1 VIPMDIIK
9 TLKDSYHVMIKDMIE
24 LKRNRVELVTLA
36 IMPLLFLVIFGF
48 IYPSGNSHDNIQMGL
63 VNLDQGAGSNEFI
76 AQMETMNKQIESTTK
91 NSSYM
96 SFNNYSSVDAAK
108 TAINQGKIHGAFVI
122 PPGFSNNVTNGQPGN
137 IIIYVDNSNPQVAA
151 SIEQVSSGTV
161 SGLNGVLAENNVLKL
176 GNAAN
181 QQINPQAVI
190 APYTPNIVTTIPGA
204 NNYLNFLAPGL
215 MIMIGMMA
223 VMIGIPEAF
232 SKEKETGT
240 FDGMLSAPINHLSV
254 LLGKTMALSVR
265 GLLQCIFVLA
275 FAVLLFGVTIQ
286 GSLLLAFFMV
296 ILGIFS
302 FIGIGIMAVSLA
314 GDQSTGT
321 MIMNLL
327 MFPFMFLGGIFFPIS
342 QMPWIMQEISKL
354 IPLTYAADAMRKIM
368 LLNANVAD
376 VSTDIII
383 LLAFGIITM
392 AIALPLFSRS
402 MKQ

>member
-1 VIPMDIIK
+1 MDIIQI
-9 TLKDSYHVMIKDMIE
+9 LQDSYHVMIKDMIE
-24 LKRNRVELVTLA
+24 FKRNRFEVAGLIA
-36 IMPLLFLVIFGF
+36 FPLIFLLLFGF
-48 IYPSGNSHDNIQMGL
+48 IFPSGNTHENVQMGL

-76 AQMETMNKQIESTTK
+76 TQMETMNKQLATTK

>member
-1 VIPMDIIK
+1 MGILK
-9 TLKDSYHVMIKDMIE
+9 TLNDSYYVFIKEMIE
-24 LKRNRVELVTLA
+24 FRRNKMELASLA
-36 IMPLLFLVIFGF
+36 IMPLIFLVMFGF
-48 IYPSGNSHDNIQMGL
+48 IFPTGGSHENIPMGL

-76 AQMETMNKQIESTTK
+76 TQMETMNNQLATSK

-108 TAINQGKIHGAFVI
+108 TAISQGKIHGAFVI

-137 IIIYVDNSNPQVAA
+137 VLIYVDNSNPQNAA
-151 SIEQVSSGTV
+151 SIEQVSLGTM
-161 SGLNGVLAENNVLKL
+161 SGLNGVLADTNVLKL
-176 GNAAN
+176 SSVTNPV
-181 QQINPQAVI
+181 INPQAVI
-190 APYTPNIVTTIPGA
+190 APYTPNIVTTIPGST
-204 NNYLNFLAPGL
+204 NYFNFLAPGL

-223 VMIGIPEAF
+223 VMIGIPEAI
-232 SKEKETGT
+232 SKEKEMGT

-254 LLGKTMALSVR
+254 LLGKTTALSLR
-265 GLLQCIFVLA
+265 GLIQVIFVLI

-286 GSLLLAFFMV
+286 GNLLLAFLMV

-302 FIGIGIMAVSLA
+302 FIGIGIMAVSMA
-314 GDQSTGT
+314 GSQGTGT
-321 MIMNLL
+321 LIMNLI
-327 MFPFMFLGGIFFPIS
+327 MFPMMFLSGIFFPVS
-342 QMPWIMQEISKL
+342 QMPWFMQDISNL

-383 LLAFGIITM
+383 LLAFGVITM
-392 AIALPLFSRS
+392 AIALPLFSIS

>member
-1 VIPMDIIK
+1 MDIIK
-9 TLKDSYHVMIKDMIE
+9 TLKDSYHVFTKEMIE
-24 LKRNRVELVTLA
+24 FKRNRMELASLA
-36 IMPLLFLVIFGF
+36 IMPLIFLVMFGF
-48 IYPSGNSHDNIQMGL
+48 IFPSGNTHENIPMGL

-76 AQMETMNKQIESTTK
+76 TQMETMNNQLATSK

-108 TAINQGKIHGAFVI
+108 TAISQGKIHGAFVI

-137 IIIYVDNSNPQVAA
+137 VLIYVDNSNPQNAA
-151 SIEQVSSGTV
+151 SIEQVSLGTM
-161 SGLNGVLAENNVLKL
+161 SGLNGVLADTNVLKL
-176 GNAAN
+176 SSVTNPV
-181 QQINPQAVI
+181 INPQAVI
-190 APYTPNIVTTIPGA
+190 APYTPNIVTTIPGST
-204 NNYLNFLAPGL
+204 NYFNFLAPGL

-223 VMIGIPEAF
+223 VMIGIPEAI
-232 SKEKETGT
+232 SKEKEMGT

-254 LLGKTMALSVR
+254 LLGKTTALSLR
-265 GLLQCIFVLA
+265 GLIQVIFVLI

-286 GSLLLAFFMV
+286 GNLLLAFLMV

-302 FIGIGIMAVSLA
+302 FIGIGIMAVSMA
-314 GDQSTGT
+314 GSQGTGT
-321 MIMNLL
+321 LIMNLI
-327 MFPFMFLGGIFFPIS
+327 MFPMMFLGGIFFPIS
-342 QMPWIMQEISKL
+342 QMPWFMQDISNV

>member
-1 VIPMDIIK
+1 MDIIK

-76 AQMETMNKQIESTTK
+76 AQMETMNNQLATSK

-108 TAINQGKIHGAFVI
+108 TAISQGKIHGAFVI

-137 IIIYVDNSNPQVAA
+137 VLIYVDNSNPQNAA
-151 SIEQVSSGTV
+151 SIEQVSLGTM
-161 SGLNGVLAENNVLKL
+161 SGLNGVLADTNVLKL
-176 GNAAN
+176 SSVTNPV
-181 QQINPQAVI
+181 INPQAVI
-190 APYTPNIVTTIPGA
+190 APYTPNIVTTIPGST
-204 NNYLNFLAPGL
+204 NYFNFLAPGL

-223 VMIGIPEAF
+223 VMIGIPEAI
-232 SKEKETGT
+232 SKEKEMGT

-254 LLGKTMALSVR
+254 LLGKTTALSLR
-265 GLLQCIFVLA
+265 GLIQVIFVLI

-286 GSLLLAFFMV
+286 GNLLLAFLMV

-302 FIGIGIMAVSLA
+302 FIGIGIMAVSMA
-314 GDQSTGT
+314 GSQGTGT
-321 MIMNLL
+321 LIMNLI
-327 MFPFMFLGGIFFPIS
+327 MFPMMFLGGIFFPIS
-342 QMPWIMQEISKL
+342 QMPWFMQDISNV

-383 LLAFGIITM
+383 LLAFGAITM

>member
-1 VIPMDIIK
+1 MDAIK
-9 TLKDSYHVMIKDMIE
+9 ILKDSYHVMIKDLIQFRRNKME
-24 LKRNRVELVTLA
+24 LSTLI
-36 IMPLLFLVIFGF
+36 IMPLIFLVMFGF
-48 IYPSGNSHDNIQMGL
+48 IFPSGGTHENVQMGL
-63 VNLDQGAGSNEFI
+63 VNLDQGTGSNQFI
-76 AQMETMNKQIESTTK
+76 TQMETMNNQLATSK

-96 SFNNYSSVDAAK
+96 TFNNYSSVDAAK
-108 TAINQGKIHGAFVI
+108 TAISQGKISGAYVI

-137 IIIYVDNSNPQVAA
+137 VIIDVDNSNPQA
-151 SIEQVSSGTV
+151 SGIVEQVSLGTV
-161 SGLNGVLAENNVLKL
+161 SGLNGVMAQTNVLKL

-181 QQINPQAVI
+181 QQINPQAII

-204 NNYLNFLAPGL
+204 TNYFNFLAPGL

-223 VMIGIPEAF
+223 VMIGIPEAI
-232 SKEKETGT
+232 SKEKEMGT

-254 LLGKTMALSVR
+254 LLGKTTALSLR
-265 GLLQCIFVLA
+265 GLIQVMFVLI

-286 GSLLLAFFMV
+286 GNLLLAFLMV

-302 FIGIGIMAVSLA
+302 FIGIGIMAVSMA
-314 GDQSTGT
+314 GSQGTGT
-321 MIMNLL
+321 LIMNLI
-327 MFPFMFLGGIFFPIS
+327 MFPMMFLSGIFFPVS
-342 QMPWIMQEISKL
+342 QMPWFMQDISNL

-383 LLAFGIITM
+383 LLAFGVITM
-392 AIALPLFSRS
+392 LIALPLFSRS